1 MNNESQPILTH
12 ERNLLTFW
20 EEAMPNG
27 LAGERAGRVLFDKV
41 LFVRISTPG
50 DKSEV
55 TYEVKRDYPEE
66 FAHPIHNKVKKNPIV
81 YERFGK
87 YIEEYLARGAG
98 PDVVTGTPIE
108 QWPMVDVRLA
118 ALLKHN
124 GVYSVETLAML
135 SDTNA
140 SNIGM
145 GVRVLV
151 QKAKDWLQAATNSA
165 LAMEAQ
171 NRERRMEERFL
182 ALEEKYNVLA
192 ETLNE
197 LPPDAQAQVRAG
209 IVKRGPGRPR
219 KDEIAA

>member
-20 EEAMPNG
+20 EEAKPNG
-27 LAGERAGRVLFDKV
+27 LGGDKAGRVLFDKV

-66 FAHPIHNKVKKNPIV
+66 YPHPIHGKARKNPLV
-81 YERFGK
+81 YDRFGK
-87 YIEEYLARGAG
+87 YVDDYIAKGDG

-108 QWPMVDVRLA
+108 QWPMVDVRMA

-145 GVRVLV
+145 GVRALV

-171 NRERRMEERFL
+171 REKRAVQDQL
-182 ALEEKYNVLA
+182 DALRIQM
-192 ETLNE
+192 ETLADAFAE
-197 LPPDAQAQVRAG
+197 LPSDAQAQVKAS
-209 IVKRGPGRPR
+209 IAKRGKR
-219 KDEIAA
+219 KEAA

>member
-1 MNNESQPILTH
+1 MNNESLPIVTH

-20 EEAMPNG
+20 EEAKPSG
-27 LAGERAGRVLFDKV
+27 LASDKSGRIHFDKV

-66 FAHPIHNKVKKNPIV
+66 FPHPIHGKLKKNPLV

-87 YIEEYLARGAG
+87 YIDEYLAKQGG
-98 PDVVTGTPIE
+98 PEVVTGTPIE
-108 QWPMVDVRLA
+108 QWPMVDVRMA

-124 GVYSVETLAML
+124 GCYNVETLAML

-140 SNIGM
+140 SQIGM
-145 GVRVLV
+145 GVRSLV

-165 LAMEAQ
+165 LAMEAKD
-171 NRERRMEERFL
+171 RERRMEERFM

-192 ETLNE
+192 ESLME
-197 LPPDAQAQVRAG
+197 LPTEAQGQVQAA
-209 IVKRGPGRPR
+209 IQKRGPGRPR
-219 KDEIAA
+219 KDQAA

>member
-1 MNNESQPILTH
+1 
-12 ERNLLTFW
+12 
-20 EEAMPNG
+20 
-27 LAGERAGRVLFDKV
+27 
-41 LFVRISTPG
+41 
-50 DKSEV
+50 
-55 TYEVKRDYPEE
+55 VKRDYPEE
-66 FAHPIHNKVKKNPIV
+66 YPHPIHGKVRKNPLV
-81 YERFGK
+81 YDRFGK
-87 YIEEYLARGAG
+87 YVDDYIAKGDG

-145 GVRVLV
+145 GVRALV

-171 NRERRMEERFL
+171 REKRAVQDQL
-182 ALEEKYNVLA
+182 DALRIQM
-192 ETLNE
+192 ETLADAFAE
-197 LPPDAQAQVRAG
+197 LPSDAQAQVKAS
-209 IVKRGPGRPR
+209 IAKRGKR
-219 KDEIAA
+219 KEAA